1 MRSERGVRM
10 AMWLMRHVGPP
21 NEALAG
27 DLLEEY
33 RQGRSAW
40 WYWMQVMEAVVAGVY
55 RQRLRRYALNVGKG
69 MGGLLLLIVTLLY
82 VTSGLL
88 AFGQCLPRSLRP
100 PPCRTPSKRPLI
112 GPE

>member
-33 RQGRSAW
+33 RQGRSKL
-40 WYWMQVMEAVVAGVY
+40 WYWWQVLIAISVAQQE
-55 RQRLRRYALNVGKG
+55 R
-69 MGGLLLLIVTLLY
+69 
-82 VTSGLL
+82 SGL
-88 AFGQCLPRSLRP
+88 AFDGRARSRLDGRCKSLPKS
-100 PPCRTPSKRPLI
+100 S
-112 GPE
+112 